1 MLEPCITPG
10 YKTVLWLAIIM
21 VIFYFCCHMT
31 DASPAGLLS
40 VQTQPPL
47 PQCQHGDMRH
57 TEEQNIVGNKSA
69 VSWILLYPRSA
80 QHYVNERNP
89 DIAFMHEN
97 TSSAVSEEALTSP
110 ALKYF
115 FSIYKNSE

>member
-47 PQCQHGDMRH
+47 AQCQQRDIRH

-69 VSWILLYPRSA
+69 VSWILSSPRSP

-89 DIAFMHEN
+89 DIAFMQGN
-97 TSSAVSEEALTSP
+97 TSSAKLQKR
-110 ALKYF
+110 L
-115 FSIYKNSE
+115 